1 MQIKITKKLIQSIYQ
16 PRQNDSHK
24 GNHGHALMI
33 AGSAGKMGAAV
44 IAARACL
51 RSGVGLLTLKIPA
64 SQAAVLHAA
73 IPEAM
78 LNLEDNFS
86 IDYNAYSAIGIGPG
100 MDTHVSSLALVSN
113 VLKQNTKSIV
123 MDADALNLL
132 AENKKLWKLLRPGTI
147 MTPHPKEF
155 DRLFGAHEDEN
166 HRLQTATQIAKE
178 QQIIIVLKG
187 HQTHIVD
194 DTTIYQNANGN
205 AGLAKGGSGDA
216 LTGMIT
222 AFLAQAYTP
231 INAAI
236 LGVYLHGLAADITLK
251 TQSMESMLITDV
263 IENMGSA
270 FATLGSK

>member
-51 RSGVGLLTLKIPA
+51 RSGVGLLTLKIPT

-113 VLKQNTKSIV
+113 VLKQNTKPIV

-155 DRLFGAHEDEN
+155 DRLFGAHEDEH

-178 QQIIIVLKG
+178 LQIIIVLKG

-194 DTTIYQNANGN
+194 ETTIYQNTNGN

-216 LTGMIT
+216 LTGIIT
-222 AFLAQAYTP
+222 AFLAQSYTP

-251 TQSMESMLITDV
+251 TQSKESMLITDV